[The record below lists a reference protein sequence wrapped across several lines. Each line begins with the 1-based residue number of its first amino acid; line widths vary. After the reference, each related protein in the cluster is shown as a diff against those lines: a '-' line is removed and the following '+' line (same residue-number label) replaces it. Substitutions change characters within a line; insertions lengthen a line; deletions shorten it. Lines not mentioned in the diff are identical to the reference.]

1 MRSLLPSLCW
11 AALISLPCIAQGD
24 PLATAPAPSVAASV
38 EPAPLTLQ
46 AAVAAALANH
56 PELRAANRE
65 VEALEAARQQAGV
78 WPNPTLGVEV
88 EDTRRATRATTV
100 QISQPL
106 ELGGKRS
113 ARVQAALH
121 AREAAVADLDA
132 RRADVRSEVVAT
144 FFEALVAQERQRLA
158 EATLQLSQRGTQ
170 AVNNRV
176 TAGKVSPIEAT
187 RAQVAEAGVRMEL
200 AKAASDLA
208 MARQRL
214 ASAMAVPEQGV
225 HRLDGSAAALPTPVD
240 ATALR
245 GLASGA
251 PALRRARAD
260 VERSAALVD
269 VERGR
274 RMPDLAVTLGAKRDA
289 ETQRQMAVVGLSMPF
304 PLFDRNQGGI
314 TEALRRQDKAR
325 DELAAAELR
334 WNREA
339 ATAAEQLRVATAEA
353 EILQR
358 DVLPGALSA
367 YEATVTG
374 YELGKFGLLDVLD
387 AQRSLLQARTQHLQA
402 LASAHRAAAEASRL
416 IGDSA
421 AITSDPK

>member
-11 AALISLPCIAQGD
+11 AALISFPCFAQGD
-24 PLATAPAPSVAASV
+24 PLTPTSSPSIAPSV

-46 AAVAAALANH
+46 AALAAAVANH

-65 VEALEAARQQAGV
+65 VEALEAARQQAGA
-78 WPNPTLGVEV
+78 WLNPTLDVEL
-88 EDTRRATRATTV
+88 EDTRRATRTTTV

-106 ELGGKRS
+106 ELGGKRT
-113 ARVQAALH
+113 ARVQAALQ
-121 AREAAVADLDA
+121 AREGAVADLDA
-132 RRADVRSEVVAT
+132 RRAAVRSEVVAA
-144 FFEALVAQERQRLA
+144 FFDTLVAQERQRLA
-158 EATLQLSQRGTQ
+158 DATLQLSQRGTQ

-208 MARQRL
+208 LARQRL
-214 ASAMAVPEQGV
+214 ASAMVVPAQDV
-225 HRLDGSAAALPTPVD
+225 QRLDGSAAALPPPVD
-240 ATALR
+240 AEAMR
-245 GLASGA
+245 RMASGA
-251 PALRRARAD
+251 PAVRRARAD
-260 VERSAALVD
+260 LERSAALVD
-269 VERGR
+269 VERSR
-274 RMPDLAVTLGAKRDA
+274 RMPDLAVSLGAKRDA
-289 ETQRQMAVVGLSMPF
+289 ETQRQVAVVGLSIPL

-325 DELAAAELR
+325 DDLVAAELR
-334 WNREA
+334 WGSET
-339 ATAAEQLRVATAEA
+339 ATAAEQLRVARAEA

-402 LASAHRAAAEASRL
+402 LASAHRAAAEGSRL

-421 AITSDPK
+421 TPPDTK